1 MKSYAKDNLADIIAS
16 FVMDSFN
23 ESDHPR
29 ANNGEFSSGGG
40 GHTYTSSKWSSEKGM
55 SHTEAQTKYEKLVRL
70 AGNNPNK
77 SEAELA
83 RKTAEK
89 VKEKYGLGESRK
101 EPARQQ
107 KVNPVGSNKPV
118 KIYGMYSGV
127 PGSFHTAKTKQ
138 EQVEILRKA
147 GNERLAKKIE
157 EGKYDE

>member
-1 MKSYAKDNLADIIAS
+1 MVLIAKDSLADIIAS
-16 FVMDSFN
+16 FITDSAFN

-40 GHTYTSSKWSSEKGM
+40 ASYTTSKWSSEKGM
-55 SHTEAQTKYEKLVRL
+55 SQAEAQTKYEKLVRL

-89 VKEKYGLGESRK
+89 VKEKYGLSENKKESV
-101 EPARQQ
+101 RQQ
-107 KVNPVGSNKPV
+107 VKPVGSNKPV

-127 PGSFHTAKTKQ
+127 PGSFHAAKTKQ
-138 EQVEILRKA
+138 EQIEILRKA
-147 GNERLAKKIE
+147 GNERLARKIE